1 MLAGGEKLRDNKIVK
16 LIKNQEEEGL
26 KALSEKYEK
35 LLVYIATGILGN
47 NWEDIEECVN
57 DTYLKVW
64 KHIEDFD
71 FQKASFK
78 TYLSVIVRNT
88 SINRLRKISKIEGM
102 AQKEELSD
110 LAAEYVDQKQNVEL
124 SMEHKENMEVLNRII
139 GGLKKKERELV
150 LRRYYYFQSSKEIA
164 FHMGMSVNAVDRKLS
179 RIRKQMKKEY
189 GQVNSIGKE

>member
-26 KALSEKYEK
+26 KVLSEKYEK

-47 NWEDIEECVN
+47 NREDIEECVN

-64 KHIEDFD
+64 KHIESFD
-71 FQKASFK
+71 FEKASFK

-124 SMEHKENMEVLNRII
+124 SMEQKENMEVLNRII

-150 LRRYYYFQSSKEIA
+150 LRRYYYLQSSKEIA
-164 FHMGMSVNAVDRKLS
+164 FHMGMSVNAVDSKLS
-179 RIRKQMKKEY
+179 RLRKQMKKEY
-189 GQVNSIGKE
+189 DILAGE

>member
-47 NWEDIEECVN
+47 NREDIEECVN

-139 GGLKKKERELV
+139 G
-150 LRRYYYFQSSKEIA
+150 
-164 FHMGMSVNAVDRKLS
+164 
-179 RIRKQMKKEY
+179 
-189 GQVNSIGKE
+189 

>member
-1 MLAGGEKLRDNKIVK
+1 MRDNKIVK

-26 KALSEKYEK
+26 KVLSEKYEK

-47 NWEDIEECVN
+47 NREDIEECVN

-64 KHIEDFD
+64 KHIESFD
-71 FQKASFK
+71 FEKASFK

-124 SMEHKENMEVLNRII
+124 SMEQKENMEVLNRII

-150 LRRYYYFQSSKEIA
+150 LRRYYYLQSSKEIA
-164 FHMGMSVNAVDRKLS
+164 FHMGMSVNAVDSKLS
-179 RIRKQMKKEY
+179 RLRKQMKKEY
-189 GQVNSIGKE
+189 DILAGE

>member
-35 LLVYIATGILGN
+35 LLVYISTGILGN
-47 NWEDIEECVN
+47 NREDIEECVN

-139 GGLKKKERELV
+139 G
-150 LRRYYYFQSSKEIA
+150 
-164 FHMGMSVNAVDRKLS
+164 
-179 RIRKQMKKEY
+179 
-189 GQVNSIGKE
+189 

>member
-26 KALSEKYEK
+26 RALSEKYEK

-71 FQKASFK
+71 FEKASFK
-78 TYLSVIVRNT
+78 TYLSVIARNT
-88 SINRLRKISKIEGM
+88 SINRLRKISKIEGI

-124 SMEHKENMEVLNRII
+124 SMEQKENMEVLNRII
-139 GGLKKKERELV
+139 AGLKKKEREMV

-164 FHMGMSVNAVDRKLS
+164 FHMGMSVNAVDSKLS
-179 RIRKQMKKEY
+179 RLRKQMKKEY
-189 GQVNSIGKE
+189 DILAGG

>member
-47 NWEDIEECVN
+47 NREDIEECVN

-64 KHIEDFD
+64 KHIESFD
-71 FQKASFK
+71 FEKASFK

-124 SMEHKENMEVLNRII
+124 SMEQKENMEVLNRII

-150 LRRYYYFQSSKEIA
+150 LRRYYYLQSSKEIA
-164 FHMGMSVNAVDRKLS
+164 FHMGMSVNAVDSKLS
-179 RIRKQMKKEY
+179 RLRKQMKKEY
-189 GQVNSIGKE
+189 DILAGE

>member
-124 SMEHKENMEVLNRII
+124 SMERKENMEVLNRII

-164 FHMGMSVNAVDRKLS
+164 FHMGMSVNAVDSKLS
-179 RIRKQMKKEY
+179 RLRKQMKKEY
-189 GQVNSIGKE
+189 DILAGE

>member
-164 FHMGMSVNAVDRKLS
+164 FHMGMSVNAVDSKLS
-179 RIRKQMKKEY
+179 RLRKQMKKEY
-189 GQVNSIGKE
+189 DILAGE